1 MKIRTASTIT
11 LAALLGTSAVIHL
24 RKPEGYYSVVP
35 PYLCSDA
42 EAAKGRP
49 WAIFTRRQWVIFSAI
64 PEFAGAAGLLI
75 PATRKA
81 AATATAAMFVGFTL
95 GHVSALQRAFG
106 PKGSL
111 QSKRIHSIR
120 LPLQIPLVI
129 WAWSARRA

>member
-1 MKIRTASTIT
+1 MA

-24 RKPEGYYSVVP
+24 RNPEGYYSVVP
-35 PYLCSDA
+35 PYLCSDS
-42 EAAKGRP
+42 ETGRGKP
-49 WAIFTRRQWVIFSAI
+49 WALLTRRQWVIASAV

-81 AATATAAMFVGFTL
+81 AATATAAMFVGFTA
-95 GHVSALQRAFG
+95 GHISALQRAFG
-106 PKGSL
+106 PKGTAEA
-111 QSKRIHSIR
+111 KRIHGIR